1 MDKHSLNVRERITAI
16 IGALLLFALVGG
28 SYYYSVKV
36 SMDNLKYVPSSR
48 SPDFTA
54 KNVALTDF
62 DEKGAADRR
71 MTAATMDHFS
81 DESVRASTAR
91 YYSLNPA
98 DPQLTMESD
107 KAWSDDGMETLEF
120 SGNVKVRR
128 EPSDKDPELY
138 FSSEYARAWLDTRR
152 IDSDRPVLLRRGTD
166 TTTAEKGIKY
176 DDVNRTVELFD
187 QVHSVIH
194 TNSGL
199 DGSAGAAKQ

>member
-16 IGALLLFALVGG
+16 IGALLLFVLVGG
-28 SYYYSVKV
+28 SYYYSVKI
-36 SMDNLKYVPSSR
+36 STENLKYVPSSR

-54 KNVALTDF
+54 KDVALTDF
-62 DEKGAADRR
+62 DGRGAADRR
-71 MTAATMDHFS
+71 ITAASMDHFS

-98 DPQLTMESD
+98 EPQLTMESD
-107 KAWSDDGMETLEF
+107 RAWSDDGMETLEF
-120 SGNVKVRR
+120 SGSVKVRR
-128 EPSDKDPELY
+128 EPSEKDPELF
-138 FSSEYARAWLDTRR
+138 FSSQYARAWLDTRR

-187 QVHSVIH
+187 GIH
-194 TNSGL
+194 TVLHTKSGL
-199 DGSAGAAKQ
+199 SRSAGAEKQ